1 MLTKSNQRL
10 SRRQFLKLSTVVA
23 AGSLVGACSPTATA
37 TPVASNPTAMPAAT
51 SAPAQKVTISF
62 QHWGNAIEAAGY
74 KRVLD
79 AFMAKV
85 PNIVV
90 QQNYVADS
98 TTYGQ
103 KLLTSL
109 AGGTGPDAFRVEG
122 GWSSGLLATQ
132 GSLLPLDSYISK
144 AGIQLDQW
152 VPGVKE
158 YGNWNGKQFLLP
170 IAAVGIFMAYNK
182 DIFDAAKVPYPDKS
196 WTFAQLRDTAL
207 KLTQRDSSG
216 RPTVYGFQFNRA
228 EQYLNPWI
236 HQNDGKTYD
245 RDISPKTCLMD
256 DAKTAEALQFLAD
269 LINVDKVSPTIA
281 DETAGLSVFSNG
293 KIAMANC
300 GSWDWLAFHDQAK
313 FNWDVVTLPTNVGE
327 LRPTLWTGQVAINS
341 QTKSPDAAWE
351 LLNYLTATEDGQTVV
366 SDAIAQAPVTKALQ
380 MKIWQNTCDRLGAKN
395 GMVVTLDIFGAKNPH
410 MRPTGPTYTEALNT
424 VLNPGLEEIFLGR
437 RTAAVVMAEAAP
449 KITAI
454 LGKA

>member
-1 MLTKSNQRL
+1 MGSKTNQRMN
-10 SRRQFLKLSTVVA
+10 RRQFLKMSAVVA
-23 AGSLVGACSPTATA
+23 AGSIVGACAPATTAPSSSTA
-37 TPVASNPTAMPAAT
+37 APGAT
-51 SAPAQKVTISF
+51 SAPAQKVKIAF

-74 KRVLD
+74 KRVLE
-79 AFMAKV
+79 AFMAKF
-85 PNIVV
+85 PNIEV

-98 TTYGQ
+98 ATYGQ
-103 KLLTSL
+103 KLMTSL
-109 AGGTGPDAFRVEG
+109 AGGTGPDIFRVEG
-122 GWSSGLLATQ
+122 GWASGLLANG
-132 GSLLPLDSYISK
+132 GSLLALDSYIAK
-144 AGIQLDQW
+144 AGIKLDEW

-170 IAAVGIFMAYNK
+170 VAAVGIFLAYNK
-182 DIFDAAKVPYPDKS
+182 DLFDAAKVPYPDKS
-196 WTFAQLRDTAL
+196 WNFAKLRETAL
-207 KLTQRDSSG
+207 KLTQKDASG

-245 RDISPKTCLMD
+245 RDISPKQCLMND
-256 DAKTAEALQFLAD
+256 PKTAEALQFLSD

-281 DETAGLSVFSNG
+281 DETAGLSVFANG

-300 GSWDWLAFHDQAK
+300 GSWDWLAYHDQAK

-327 LRPTLWTGQVAINS
+327 LRPTLWTGQVAINAT
-341 QTKSPDAAWE
+341 TKYPDAAWE
-351 LLNYLTATEDGQTVV
+351 LLNFLTATEDGQTVV

-380 MKIWQNTCDRLGAKN
+380 AKLWSKTCERLGAKN
-395 GMVVTLDIFGAKNPH
+395 GMTVTTDIFGAKNPH

-437 RTAAVVMAEAAP
+437 RKAAEVLAEAAP

-454 LGKA
+454 LAKS